1 MKYKIGSYEIDN
13 EIELGRGMH
22 SIVYK
27 GVMLENDDINDVTY
41 NIPVAIKKINKLNM
55 NEKNLQML
63 NDEIYVMKI
72 IRDNPHKNIVKCYN
86 IIDDLDTVYIILEY
100 CEKGD
105 FRNILMRPLKEK
117 YAKYFFH
124 QMVNGLK
131 HLHELN
137 IIHRDIKPSNILIS
151 NNNILKI
158 CDFGFSKY
166 MMRPNT
172 ILNSIST
179 SLSSSIICGSPLY
192 MAPEIFE
199 TKEYGFHTDSWSL
212 GIILFEML
220 YGYNPFNNCKDIN
233 DLRKM
238 LEKFVL
244 KLPNINK
251 NLSEDCTKFIKL
263 LLEKNNTKRL
273 SCDKMLTHEWL
284 HVNNEYLPSASS
296 MNEINNLSNDILSNK
311 DDDISN
317 DSEPDDNILFSI
329 EY

>member
-27 GVMLENDDINDVTY
+27 GSYND
-41 NIPVAIKKINKLNM
+41 IPIAIKKIDKLNM
-55 NEKNLQML
+55 SEKNLQML
-63 NDEIYVMKI
+63 DDEIYVMKI
-72 IRDNPHKNIVKCYN
+72 IKENPHKNIVKCYN

-117 YAKYFFH
+117 YAKYFFS

-131 HLHELN
+131 HLHDLN
-137 IIHRDIKPSNILIS
+137 IIHRDIKPSNMLID

-166 MMRPNT
+166 LLKPRISYNM
-172 ILNSIST
+172 ST

-233 DLRKM
+233 ELKKM
-238 LEKFVL
+238 LDKFVL

-251 NLSEDCTKFIKL
+251 NLSEACIKFIKL

-273 SCDKMLTHEWL
+273 TCDKMLIHEWL
-284 HVNNEYLPSASS
+284 DINNDCVLLITELNNE
-296 MNEINNLSNDILSNK
+296 NLSSNI
-311 DDDISN
+311 DDEKSN
-317 DSEPDDNILFSI
+317 DSDSNDMLFNID
-329 EY
+329 Y